1 MKELLIKSISVA
13 IRFIRENPE
22 VIFSLILLVF
32 IPAAI
37 FLNTYYTIGKFQ
49 KNINTIIHTKAIL
62 AENIINLTAKDL
74 LASPDRLQ
82 TLVEKIVLENEEIKK
97 FDILIRDEN
106 NEGFRV
112 IASNDASSIGTDSL
126 ELQNILAWNQKEG
139 IANLGGNDTERF
151 WNITKTINDDTGEKR
166 ALVSLAFSLAP
177 SDRLVNST
185 INLSY
190 LMVLL
195 TIIIVLFL
203 VSNQARLFG
212 YALTLS
218 KLKEVDRMKDNFI
231 SMASHELRSPLTA
244 IKGYLE
250 FFMEKNEKKVDADSR
265 HYLENISLS
274 INRLESLV
282 NDILEVSRL
291 EDNQIPMNIIMTEP
305 IPIIIESA
313 QEMKP
318 AADQKGLV
326 LTFLPTSLPK
336 IEADP
341 ERLKQILIN
350 LISNAIKYTPA
361 GKIDIF
367 AKAKGRKLLITVA
380 DTGIGISS
388 EDQATLFKKFSRI
401 QNEKTKD
408 IVSTGLGLWI
418 AADLAKKMNGDI
430 TVESIEGVG
439 SHFTLHIP
447 LA

>member
-1 MKELLIKSISVA
+1 MKEIFIKSIG
-13 IRFIRENPE
+13 FIKENPRI
-22 VIFSLILLVF
+22 IFSLILVVF
-32 IPAAI
+32 IPVAI
-37 FLNTYYTIGKFQ
+37 FLNTFYTVGKFQ
-49 KNINTIIHTKAIL
+49 KNIDTITHTKAII

-74 LASPDRLQ
+74 IASPDRLQ
-82 TLVEKIVLENEEIKK
+82 TLVEKIVRENEEIKK
-97 FDILIRDEN
+97 FDILIRNEN
-106 NEGFRV
+106 KEGFRV
-112 IASNDASSIGTDSL
+112 IASNNSGSIGADSM

-139 IANLGGNDTERF
+139 IANLGGDDNERF
-151 WNITKTINDDTGEKR
+151 WNITKTVNDDAGEKK

-177 SDRLVNST
+177 SDKLINST

-195 TIIIVLFL
+195 TIIVVLFL

-218 KLKEVDRMKDNFI
+218 KLKEIDRMKDNFI

-265 HYLENISLS
+265 RYLENISLS
-274 INRLESLV
+274 INRLGSLV

-318 AADQKGLV
+318 TADQKGLV
-326 LTFLPTSLPK
+326 LSFLPISLPK

-350 LISNAIKYTPA
+350 LISNAIKYTPT

-388 EDQATLFKKFSRI
+388 EDQADLFKKFSRI

-439 SHFTLHIP
+439 SHFTIHMP

>member
-97 FDILIRDEN
+97 FDILIRNEN

-151 WNITKTINDDTGEKR
+151 WNITKTINDDNGEKR

-195 TIIIVLFL
+195 TIIVVLFL

>member
-1 MKELLIKSISVA
+1 MKEIFIKSIG
-13 IRFIRENPE
+13 FIKENPRI
-22 VIFSLILLVF
+22 IFSLILVVF
-32 IPAAI
+32 IPVAI
-37 FLNTYYTIGKFQ
+37 FLNTFYTVGKFQ
-49 KNINTIIHTKAIL
+49 KNIDTITHTKAIL

-82 TLVEKIVLENEEIKK
+82 ALVEKIARENEEIKK
-97 FDILIRDEN
+97 FDILIANEN
-106 NEGFRV
+106 KEGFRV
-112 IASNDASSIGTDSL
+112 IASSNSSSIGSDSA

-139 IANLGGNDTERF
+139 IANLGGDNRERF
-151 WNITKTINDDTGEKR
+151 WNITKTVNDAAGEKK

-177 SDRLVNST
+177 SDKLINST

-190 LMVLL
+190 LMVLM
-195 TIIIVLFL
+195 TIIVVLFL

-218 KLKEVDRMKDNFI
+218 KLKEIDRMKDNFI

-250 FFMEKNEKKVDADSR
+250 FFMEKNEQKVDADSR
-265 HYLENISLS
+265 RYLENISIS
-274 INRLESLV
+274 INRLGSLV

-291 EDNQIPMNIIMTEP
+291 EDNQIPMDIIMTEP

-326 LTFLPTSLPK
+326 LSFLPVSLPK

-350 LISNAIKYTPA
+350 LISNAIKYTPT

-367 AKAKGRKLLITVA
+367 AKAKRRELLITVA

-418 AADLAKKMNGDI
+418 AADLAKKMNGNI

-439 SHFTLHIP
+439 SHFTVHMP

>member
-1 MKELLIKSISVA
+1 MKEIFIKSIG
-13 IRFIRENPE
+13 FIKENPRI
-22 VIFSLILLVF
+22 IFSLILVVF
-32 IPAAI
+32 IPVAI
-37 FLNTYYTIGKFQ
+37 FLNTFYTVGKFQ
-49 KNINTIIHTKAIL
+49 KNIDTITHTKSII

-74 LASPDRLQ
+74 IASPDRLQ
-82 TLVEKIVLENEEIKK
+82 TLVEKIIRENEEIKK
-97 FDILIRDEN
+97 FDILIRNEN
-106 NEGFRV
+106 KEGFRV
-112 IASNDASSIGTDSL
+112 IASNNSGSIGADSM

-139 IANLGGNDTERF
+139 IANLGGDDNERF
-151 WNITKTINDDTGEKR
+151 WNITKTVNDDAGEKK

-177 SDRLVNST
+177 SDKLINST

-195 TIIIVLFL
+195 TIIVVLFL

-218 KLKEVDRMKDNFI
+218 KLKEIDRMKDNFI

-265 HYLENISLS
+265 RYLENISLS
-274 INRLESLV
+274 INRLGSLV

-318 AADQKGLV
+318 TADQKGLV
-326 LTFLPTSLPK
+326 LSFLPISLPK

-350 LISNAIKYTPA
+350 LISNAIKYTPT

-367 AKAKGRKLLITVA
+367 AKAKGRELLITVA

-388 EDQATLFKKFSRI
+388 EDQADLFKKFSRI

-439 SHFTLHIP
+439 SHFTIHMP

>member
-418 AADLAKKMNGDI
+418 ASDLAKKMNGDI
-430 TVESIEGVG
+430 TIESIEGVG